1 MAFRFRACSGR
12 ISSIPIL
19 HCTKSRDRVRLQPSD
34 QRRFGPEI
42 KAPLRRQANRRVE
55 WSNARHDADR
65 PDAGNGIEQEFGA
78 AHSSSQR
85 SSDTIGNTPPPSC
98 QSLLMTPAGPP
109 PPAGVIV
116 FARHLANHTPQ
127 SKIARRHQLRAYACA
142 AFSEGYPNAC
152 SSCMGAIPIAR
163 FCPSS
168 EQAISFSSVGRRSP
182 PPNVPDKDWQPLLLP
197 SCQSI
202 SATPAGSPPRRALLF
217 ALQPTNL
224 AWLLYLCGAEPGIW
238 PEFRLNFRLT
248 CIKRMGA
255 ILHLRCHFSQRSV
268 YSNSSDQG
276 GAKDERPPSTQ
287 AHERGK

>member
-19 HCTKSRDRVRLQPSD
+19 HCTKSRDRVRLQSSD
-34 QRRFGPEI
+34 QRWFGPET
-42 KAPLRRQANRRVE
+42 KAPLRRQADRRVE

-116 FARHLANHTPQ
+116 FAKHLANHAPQ
-127 SKIARRHQLRAYACA
+127 SKIARRHQLRADACA
-142 AFSEGYPNAC
+142 AFSDGRPNAC
-152 SSCMGAIPIAR
+152 GSRMGAIPIAR

-168 EQAISFSSVGRRSP
+168 GQAISFSSVGRRSP

-202 SATPAGSPPRRALLF
+202 SATPAGSPPPAGVAFCTATNQSRMACLPLWRRARILARISPKFPLDMHKAHGCHTTIALSFF
-217 ALQPTNL
+217 A
-224 AWLLYLCGAEPGIW
+224 A
-238 PEFRLNFRLT
+238 
-248 CIKRMGA
+248 
-255 ILHLRCHFSQRSV
+255 QRIFQSIRSGRRQRRAAAQ
-268 YSNSSDQG
+268 YASPRKG
-276 GAKDERPPSTQ
+276 
-287 AHERGK
+287 